1 MIPDCCGRARS
12 PGRIPGQDTCQ
23 ENFAGSNVKR
33 TASAEEEKGQRDS
46 AASARF
52 SWLSAAS
59 SYLFLSSYRHPPLFS
74 FYHALWSVVK
84 SNKSKSGGNGSF
96 TGRYSEETRESKI
109 VDRESRAFLITSFH
123 PAAAFLPFF
132 SPANDRLRTN
142 ESTCLSSLSVLA
154 HTSVCSFSVIPL
166 NLLSSWSL
174 ACIYPSVFPHADVR
188 AQALLYL
195 LCPRVS
201 IVPHLHFHRH

>member
-59 SYLFLSSYRHPPLFS
+59 SYLFLSSCRHPPLFS

-109 VDRESRAFLITSFH
+109 VDREGVSDNEFPSRRRVS
-123 PAAAFLPFF
+123 PFF
-132 SPANDRLRTN
+132 FPRERS
-142 ESTCLSSLSVLA
+142 STYKRIDVSVE
-154 HTSVCSFSVIPL
+154 P
-166 NLLSSWSL
+166 
-174 ACIYPSVFPHADVR
+174 
-188 AQALLYL
+188 
-195 LCPRVS
+195 
-201 IVPHLHFHRH
+201 